1 MAQHTAAASAK
12 IKTTLGS
19 SGFELREGATRLVY
33 TIRGDTPARENLLVV
48 RTGASVVEMKVPAI
62 AREPSQS
69 NLSDG
74 LSPSRHPKHT
84 GSVNDLPI
92 RIPNLDLAQIQLLYV
107 LFDLCAV
114 AYGKNDHLVRQNVF
128 LRHRLRLRDCHRIN
142 AIRQR
147 RKIIQRKIVSEKFSK
162 RPRRL
167 RSPLEPPRQRARN
180 RILRKK

>member
-1 MAQHTAAASAK
+1 MQAAETHS
-12 IKTTLGS
+12 
-19 SGFELREGATRLVY
+19 
-33 TIRGDTPARENLLVV
+33 PARTLLVV
-48 RTGASVVEMKVPAI
+48 RTGASVAEMKVPAI

-74 LSPSRHPKHT
+74 LSPSQHSKHT
-84 GSVNDLPI
+84 GSVNDLPV
-92 RIPNLDLAQIQLLYV
+92 RIPNLDLTQIELLYV
-107 LFDLCAV
+107 LFDLRAV
-114 AYGKNDHLVRQNVF
+114 AYRKHDRLFRLNIF
-128 LRHRLRLRDCHRIN
+128 LCHGLRLLNRHGID

-147 RKIIQRKIVSEKFSK
+147 RKIIQRKIVREKFSK

>member
-48 RTGASVVEMKVPAI
+48 RTGASVAEMKVPAI

-74 LSPSRHPKHT
+74 LSPSQHSKHT
-84 GSVNDLPI
+84 GSVNDLPV
-92 RIPNLDLAQIQLLYV
+92 RIPNLDLTQIELLYV
-107 LFDLCAV
+107 LFDLRAV
-114 AYGKNDHLVRQNVF
+114 AYRKHDRLFRLNIF
-128 LRHRLRLRDCHRIN
+128 LCHGLRL
-142 AIRQR
+142 
-147 RKIIQRKIVSEKFSK
+147 
-162 RPRRL
+162 L
-167 RSPLEPPRQRARN
+167 
-180 RILRKK
+180 